1 MARTQFYNGGRMF
14 FRREKP
20 REVSF
25 NDRLEKLKQFG
36 FSVQSVPGGAQVSKH
51 GCAAVLQDRGSAIPH
66 VGKAGV
72 LIGKEIGFLVNG
84 GYQQFFMTESGKKL
98 PALAPQLRALHNFQE
113 DLKEALGIESLYNT
127 SLGTISDQHL
137 YDRVEDRDRGM
148 RKSFGPDPR
157 RADG

>member
-1 MARTQFYNGGRMF
+1 MF

-20 REVSF
+20 RELTFSDRM
-25 NDRLEKLKQFG
+25 DRLKQLG
-36 FSVQSVPGGAQVSKH
+36 FSVQSGASGGTRVSKH
-51 GCAAVLQDRGSAIPH
+51 GCAAILTGTGPEIPV

-72 LIGKEIGFLVNG
+72 VVGNEIGFLVNG
-84 GYQQFFMTESGKKL
+84 GYQQFFMTPGGKKL
-98 PALAPQLRALHNFQE
+98 PALAPQLRALHDFQE
-113 DLKEALGIESLYNT
+113 DLKEGLGIESLYNT

>member
-1 MARTQFYNGGRMF
+1 MF

-20 REVSF
+20 RVVTFS
-25 NDRLEKLKQFG
+25 DRLERLKQFG
-36 FSVQSVPGGAQVSKH
+36 FSVESGAQAGARVSKH
-51 GCAAVLQDRGSAIPH
+51 GCAAILEDRGTDIPR
-66 VGKAGV
+66 VGKAGI
-72 LIGKEIGFLVNG
+72 LIGNEIGYLVNG
-84 GYQQFFMTESGKKL
+84 GYQQFFMTPGGKKL
-98 PALAPQLRALHNFQE
+98 PALAQQLRALHDFQE
-113 DLKEALGIESLYNT
+113 DLKQALGIESLYNT